1 MNEASKL
8 IVATALVALGLGFAY
23 LCGPPADAPEVIRD
37 SSALLDGQS
46 LKPPDATVSATL
58 RLHADAP
65 PSAEVL
71 AGGSAPQPGGNAR
84 SNSRGIVLSAAEADA
99 DNDPKE
105 PRWFAPEATDD
116 DPAPPRSV
124 EVDDQAVPLSAVAP
138 QSGNAATDDEWLL
151 KPPAMPRS
159 YDAKSAAA
167 PSPSLASGSSARRE
181 EASQDAWWTRD
192 TPRLQG
198 LSGIAPAESREPA
211 PPAAQNTRL
220 AAPIDLDAV
229 AAATPPIGKPTES
242 AGSAPPA
249 VVQPRTI
256 AGRTHLITD
265 GDTLARLAERYL
277 QDAARA
283 REIFELNREVLRDP
297 NLLPIGVALRI
308 PGDPAQS
315 GLELDETTA
324 TGRLVPVAAPPR
336 VNDSPTRA
344 RLQSPEPIAA
354 SAW

>member
-23 LCGPPADAPEVIRD
+23 LCGPPADAPEVVRD
-37 SSALLDGQS
+37 PSALLDGQS
-46 LKPPDATVSATL
+46 LQPPDAAVSATL

-71 AGGSAPQPGGNAR
+71 AGGMVSQRSGTAH
-84 SNSRGIVLSAAEADA
+84 SNSRGIVLSAAEADT
-99 DNDPKE
+99 DDDSNEPK
-105 PRWFAPEATDD
+105 WFAPEATDV
-116 DPAPPRSV
+116 DPTPPRSV

-138 QSGNAATDDEWLL
+138 HSDNSATDDEWLL
-151 KPPAMPRS
+151 TPPAMPRS
-159 YDAKSAAA
+159 YDAKSNVA
-167 PSPSLASGSSARRE
+167 PSPSLASDSSTRR
-181 EASQDAWWTRD
+181 ADAVSDAWWTRD

-198 LSGIAPAESREPA
+198 LSGIAAAESREPA
-211 PPAAQNTRL
+211 PPTAQNTRL
-220 AAPIDLDAV
+220 AAPIDLDTV
-229 AAATPPIGKPTES
+229 GAATPAAAKPVES
-242 AGSAPPA
+242 ADSTPPA
-249 VVQPRTI
+249 VVQSREI

-308 PGDPAQS
+308 PGDRDQTEP
-315 GLELDETTA
+315 ELDETSA
-324 TGRLVPVAAPPR
+324 TGRMVPVAAPPR
-336 VNDSPTRA
+336 LSDSPTRA
-344 RLQSPEPIAA
+344 RLQTPEPIAA
-354 SAW
+354 NGW